1 MKNLIEYN
9 LTYTEISKNFRVT
22 NNKIINL
29 HNSKYSSTGAYK
41 FPYDYESATVIVNAS
56 SSFLNIFDLL
66 TSSYFQDELNLFAS
80 IDEFCET
87 NQRLFAINIDEYV
100 LENSAYAES
109 KLSQEKYFNTL
120 VIASWSYED
129 IVFFGSFLLF
139 RKNLFRL
146 LF

>member
-1 MKNLIEYN
+1 MTKKEKKKNLRFQASTNKLKNLIEYN

-66 TSSYFQDELNLFAS
+66 TSDYF
-80 IDEFCET
+80 
-87 NQRLFAINIDEYV
+87 
-100 LENSAYAES
+100 
-109 KLSQEKYFNTL
+109 
-120 VIASWSYED
+120 
-129 IVFFGSFLLF
+129 
-139 RKNLFRL
+139 
-146 LF
+146 